1 MQYCLIENG
10 QITQG
15 PGRLPRAWRNV
26 SGLDK
31 ASQAELKAYGWLPV
45 NETKPEYDKETHR
58 LGPRNVSI
66 GTDDVTIT
74 YPTVELELEQL
85 GNNWKSEMVKN
96 DKELPRYVED
106 VLDAMN
112 ETDFANVAQKT
123 KDKLTAKKALRAS
136 MPEGYDPNPPTP

>member
-31 ASQAELKAYGWLPV
+31 ASQAELKDYGWLPV

-85 GNNWKSEMVKN
+85 GNNWKSEMIKN

>member
-1 MQYCLIENG
+1 MQYCLVENG

-15 PGRLPRAWRNV
+15 PGRLPKAWRNV

-31 ASQAELKAYGWLPV
+31 ASQAELKDYGWLPV
-45 NETKPEYDKETHR
+45 NETKPAYDKETHR

-112 ETDFANVAQKT
+112 ETDFANVAQTT
-123 KDKLTAKKALRAS
+123 KDKLNAKKALRAS

>member
-15 PGRLPRAWRNV
+15 PGRLPKAWRNV

-31 ASQAELKAYGWLPV
+31 ASQAELKDYGWLPV